1 MRRLLEK
8 LADDKTV
15 VEKKGKEEPEV
26 TLLRRNDSDGNE
38 DSLKEKQPDEKEIVQ
53 SLVEQIPEDILRR
66 TMVRKKKMALKE
78 EAEHLGLGQ
87 ESGEWLTAEEDAEAE
102 KLPGSVKNV
111 MKTQRGAAMTKIVY
125 A

>member
-1 MRRLLEK
+1 M
-8 LADDKTV
+8 
-15 VEKKGKEEPEV
+15 
-26 TLLRRNDSDGNE
+26 RRNDSDGSK

-53 SLVEQIPEDILRR
+53 SLVEQIPGDILRR

-78 EAEHLGLGQ
+78 EADLGLGQ

-111 MKTQRGAAMTKIVY
+111 MKTLRGAAMTKIVY